1 LNVDAEWDNELVQV
15 ERRGWEALCS
25 ADAEAYYRQH
35 MTAEALMAFPFG
47 VMNRQEALNAMA
59 GADPWSR
66 YEMLSPRVIPL
77 GPDSGV
83 VVYSVTAQREGQ
95 APFSAVISSTFV
107 RRDGEWKLAFHQQSF
122 Q

>member
-1 LNVDAEWDNELVQV
+1 LSVDAEWNNELIQI

-25 ADAEAYYRQH
+25 ADAGAYYRQH
-35 MTAEALMAFPFG
+35 MTEEALMAFPFG
-47 VMNRQEALNAMA
+47 VMDRQAALNAMA
-59 GADPWSR
+59 DAEPWSR
-66 YEMLSPRVIPL
+66 YEIVNPQVVPL

-83 VVYSVTAQREGQ
+83 VVYSVTAQRAGQ
-95 APFSAVISSTFV
+95 PPFSAVLSSTFV

>member
-1 LNVDAEWDNELVQV
+1 VDVEWKDELIQT

-35 MTAEALMAFPFG
+35 MTEDALMAFPFG
-47 VMNRQEALNAMA
+47 VMEREEALTAIA
-59 GADPWSR
+59 GADPWSS
-66 YEMLSPRVIPL
+66 YEIRDPRVIPL

-83 VVYSVTAQREGQ
+83 VVYSVTARREGQ
-95 APFSAVISSTFV
+95 DPFSAVLSSTFV
-107 RRDGEWKLAFHQQSF
+107 RRGGGWKLAFHQQSF